1 MAETDKP
8 ATATE
13 ADRFGRFLDQ
23 ILGGLSAIILFV
35 LMMLTTV
42 DVIGRYLFNTPLPG
56 GYEITE
62 LMMAALVFAAMP
74 VVTRRENHIVIDLL
88 DFMMPKAIVRPRQ
101 IIVNLLCA
109 VLCALWCWR
118 TWTLGV
124 RLGGYNE
131 VTEYLNLPLAPICY
145 FISVMSGLVTLV
157 FLHLAWRY
165 AIGAARIKTSMNVS

>member
-8 ATATE
+8 ATATD
-13 ADRFGRFLDQ
+13 ADRFGRVLDQ

-42 DVIGRYLFNTPLPG
+42 DVLGRYLFNAPLPG

-88 DFMMPKAIVRPRQ
+88 DFMMPSAIVRPRQ
-101 IIVNLLCA
+101 VIVNLLCA
-109 VLCALWCWR
+109 ALCALWSWR

-124 RLGGYNE
+124 RLAGYNE

-145 FISVMSGLVTLV
+145 FISVMSGFVTLV
-157 FLHLAWRY
+157 FLSLAWRY
-165 AIGAARIKTSMNVS
+165 AIGAARIKTSMNIS